1 MARSKFRSQATANSN
16 AIELFGRKKEPEHN
30 LWIAVIAKALDD
42 ALYQNDLREAQIG
55 MAWVQGRSNN
65 FKFVCHLAG
74 YDWKY
79 VYDKVIKKIDERDKE
94 IKEYIKG
101 IRDLQTTGLQK
112 KWHMF
117 RFSKMSVIQGGRAKG
132 VPRKGGTHGRKW
144 TYIVHPNKTN

>member
-16 AIELFGRKKEPEHN
+16 AIELFGRKKEPEQN

-79 VYDKVIKKIDERDKE
+79 VYDKVIKQIDKRDQE

-101 IRDLQTTGLQK
+101 IRDLQTDGLRQ
-112 KWHMF
+112 KWHLI
-117 RFSKMSVIQGGRAKG
+117 RFSRLNVINGGRAKG

-144 TYIVHPNKTN
+144 TYIVHPSKAN